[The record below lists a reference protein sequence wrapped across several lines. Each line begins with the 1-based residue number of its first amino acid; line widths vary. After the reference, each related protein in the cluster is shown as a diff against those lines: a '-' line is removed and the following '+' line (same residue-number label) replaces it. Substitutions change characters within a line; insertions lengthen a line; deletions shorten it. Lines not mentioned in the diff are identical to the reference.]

1 MMEARATAKTVR
13 ISPRKARLVIGLI
26 RGVDV
31 KEAQAILMFTPRA
44 ASPVIL
50 KVLNSAIANAEN
62 NYSMDVDKLFVKECY
77 VNEGVRMKRMLPR
90 AKGSADVIQKRT
102 SHITVVVAE
111 RE

>member
-13 ISPRKARLVIGLI
+13 ISPRKARLVIDLI

-44 ASPVIL
+44 ASPAIL

-62 NYSMDVDKLFVKECY
+62 NYSLNIDKLFVKECY

>member
-13 ISPRKARLVIGLI
+13 ISPRKARLVIDLI

-44 ASPVIL
+44 ASPAIL

-62 NYSMDVDKLFVKECY
+62 NYSLNVDKLFVKECY

-102 SHITVVVAE
+102 SHITVVVAG

>member
-13 ISPRKARLVIGLI
+13 ISPRKARLVIDLI

-44 ASPVIL
+44 ASPAIL

-62 NYSMDVDKLFVKECY
+62 NYSLNVDKLFVKECY

-90 AKGSADVIQKRT
+90 AKGSADVIQRT